1 LNDTIKNKELI
12 LELIKMTLPMKDE
25 INNLQKRENHFIQK
39 QFGDHIN
46 NGIKQQ
52 NKASDVPVN

>member
-1 LNDTIKNKELI
+1 
-12 LELIKMTLPMKDE
+12 MKDE

-39 QFGDHIN
+39 QFGDHID